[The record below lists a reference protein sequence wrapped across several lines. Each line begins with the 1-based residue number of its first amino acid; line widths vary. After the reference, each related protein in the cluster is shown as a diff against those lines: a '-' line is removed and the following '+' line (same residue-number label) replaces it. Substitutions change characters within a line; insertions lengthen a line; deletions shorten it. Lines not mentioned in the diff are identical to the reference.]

1 MQNFADKVACDDH
14 SSSKVTSHAWLSPL
28 QLSLQVAQS
37 MKHDLM
43 EALDAMKK
51 LSPLLLAGAGQ
62 ASWAWVCY
70 GLANCSSAPL
80 ASCVKPA
87 LHVSMQSVASC
98 L

>member
-1 MQNFADKVACDDH
+1 
-14 SSSKVTSHAWLSPL
+14 
-28 QLSLQVAQS
+28 

-62 ASWAWVCY
+62 ASWSFMA
-70 GLANCSSAPL
+70 LLTAQAAPH

-87 LHVSMQSVASC
+87 LHVSVQNVASC